1 MNKKMTIFITVLI
14 LTLTTLACNFSVSL
28 PENSFNTLDVPVSQQ
43 INVPYPNSANTTNL
57 SINFGMGNLN
67 ISSGSSQ
74 LVTGLATYNLKDIAP
89 VVESTNE
96 YVSLSTGD
104 VNYTFGNM
112 PNFNNI
118 KNEWNLTLGNAPVNL
133 NLSAG
138 AYKGNIDLGA
148 LALKNL
154 DIQGGASKTIINF
167 SSPNL
172 TRMNEFKVFAGA
184 SDTSFTNLANA
195 NFNFLRFEGGAGNYS
210 FDFGGAVQ
218 SESSVVVRTG
228 ISNVKITVPSGT
240 SAELRFNGALGNV
253 NLGGEWQK
261 VAENQYVHPG
271 NTALISFDVDL
282 GLGNLTLK

>member
-1 MNKKMTIFITVLI
+1 MNKKTTIFITVLI
-14 LTLTTLACNFSVSL
+14 LALATLACNFSVSL
-28 PENSFNTLDVPVSQQ
+28 PENSFNTLDVPVAQQ
-43 INVPYPNSANTTNL
+43 INIPYPNSANTTNL

-74 LVTGLATYNLKDIAP
+74 LVTGLATYNLEDIAP

-96 YVSLSTGD
+96 YVTLSTGD

-118 KNEWNLTLGNAPVNL
+118 KNEWNLTLGSAPISL

-138 AYKGNIDLGA
+138 AYKGDIDLGG
-148 LALKNL
+148 LALTNL
-154 DIQGGASKTIINF
+154 DIQGGASKTDINF

-172 TRMNEFKVFAGA
+172 TRMNELKVFAGA

-195 NFNFLRFEGGAGNYS
+195 NFNYLRFEGGAGNYS
-210 FDFGGAVQ
+210 FDFGGSVQ
-218 SESSVVVRTG
+218 GESSVVIRTG
-228 ISNVKITVPSGT
+228 ISNVKITIPSGT

-253 NLGGEWQK
+253 NLGGEWQQ
-261 VAENQYVHPG
+261 VAENQYVHAG
-271 NTALISFDVDL
+271 NTPLLSFDIDL